1 MPKRPPECTVVVRAA
16 SIRTPRMLMHR
27 CTPRTA
33 TATSSRP
40 ITPVMYSATCR
51 VKRSWTWR
59 RPAKCWA
66 IRPNFDR
73 PTTSPSGTYP
83 AVTCKFMGS
92 MWCSQSDHTLMPP
105 TMTS

>member
-1 MPKRPPECTVVVRAA
+1 M
-16 SIRTPRMLMHR
+16 
-27 CTPRTA
+27 
-33 TATSSRP
+33 
-40 ITPVMYSATCR
+40 
-51 VKRSWTWR
+51 
-59 RPAKCWA
+59 KCWE

-83 AVTCKFMGS
+83 AATCRFMGS